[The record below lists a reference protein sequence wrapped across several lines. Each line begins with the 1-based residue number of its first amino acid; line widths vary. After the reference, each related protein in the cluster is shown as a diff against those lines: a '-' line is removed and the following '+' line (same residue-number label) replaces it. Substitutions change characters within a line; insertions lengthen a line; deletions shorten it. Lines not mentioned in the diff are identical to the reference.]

1 MQKSLV
7 IDMEREGD
15 ATYIWRPATAPSPL
29 SSHLHPILNPVQE
42 SLVISDTDMEGE
54 GDATYIWG
62 TNLSVSVI
70 QNRFNVFV
78 REFREEGEAEPK
90 YLRLL
95 EEVGCLWRVGRVCD
109 AARWTGSRE
118 LGLENWVCSEEGE
131 AEPKYLRLLEEVGCP
146 CGGVC
151 VRE

>member
-1 MQKSLV
+1 MQKPLV

-109 AARWTGSRE
+109 AARWTVSRE
-118 LGLENWVCSEEGE
+118 LGLQRGGRGGAQVLAPAGGGGLPLRGSVCAGV
-131 AEPKYLRLLEEVGCP
+131 KP
-146 CGGVC
+146 C
-151 VRE
+151 